1 MKTRKA
7 FYPSLILSL
16 WLMFCGVAVSFAD
29 TADDKTTLKQA
40 KQQVADAA
48 RAIKDYS
55 VDQRDEAVKKVKAS
69 LDELDA
75 SIERLQASIDKKW
88 DHMNQ
93 ASREKARATL
103 AKLRKQRNQVAE
115 WYGALKHSS
124 AGAWDQVKQG
134 FSDAYEN
141 LAKSWKKAV
150 AEYKSDR

>member
-1 MKTRKA
+1 MKTTKA

-16 WLMFCGVAVSFAD
+16 WLMFCGVPVSFAD

-40 KQQVADAA
+40 RQQVADAA